1 MYGAASMADAP
12 CFTPDD
18 APPLTLHVEPAD
30 GRAEGHPEERWAG
43 YNFVILLCCLLA
55 LGLLAVGEVA
65 QHDPE
70 VRSLIDCADIV
81 VCLVF
86 LLDFGISLAR
96 AENKWRYFLTWGWID
111 LVSAIPAFD
120 AARWGRA
127 ARVVRLLRVIRG
139 IKAARILLSLVACYR
154 TRNAMLAGGLVVI
167 LAVFAASFAILQ
179 VETDPK
185 SMIRT
190 ADDAVWWALCTITTV
205 GYGDL
210 YPVTRAGRI
219 VAGLLMLT
227 GVSMFGAL
235 AGMLA
240 GWFTGAAEDAGRVQ
254 LRKLTDEVTSLREA
268 VAALEEV
275 PRRTDRQA
283 A

>member
-1 MYGAASMADAP
+1 MAHAP
-12 CFTPDD
+12 RFTSDD
-18 APPLTLHVEPAD
+18 DRPLSLHVEPAEVHTD
-30 GRAEGHPEERWAG
+30 AASEERWAG

-65 QHDPE
+65 HHDPE
-70 VRSLIDCADIV
+70 VRSLIDCADVV
-81 VCLVF
+81 VCVVF
-86 LLDFGISLAR
+86 LLDFGISLVR
-96 AENKWRYFLTWGWID
+96 AENKWRYLITWGWID
-111 LVSAIPAFD
+111 LISAIPAFD

-127 ARVVRLLRVIRG
+127 ARIVRLLRVIRG

-167 LAVFAASFAILQ
+167 LAIFAASFAILQ

-185 SMIRT
+185 SMIKT
-190 ADDAVWWALCTITTV
+190 ADDAIWWALCTITTV

-210 YPVTRAGRI
+210 YPVTRIGRI
-219 VAGLLMLT
+219 VAALLMLT

-240 GWFTGAAEDAGRVQ
+240 GWFTGAAEDAGRAQIRTLTEEVVS
-254 LRKLTDEVTSLREA
+254 LRKAVEA
-268 VAALEEV
+268 IEGES
-275 PRRTDRQA
+275 RHTDRKA